1 MYVPNWISK
10 PVILQYWGGS
20 NVTVSTCIFLL
31 YLHFSLSLSQ
41 FQPIFVLFVGISAVL
56 CHCFKAM
63 SLVRIL
69 PYHGLYNML
78 SEPYLRWITNL
89 TQILAF
95 QLYFNNK
102 KCTLYLR
109 NDYLVYHF
117 SGNLNLMFFF
127 VFLYHHHNSL
137 HHHPHGAFS
146 FSFPLLLD
154 AAQPFEC
161 EWCKSY
167 N

>member
-1 MYVPNWISK
+1 MKHALEKTVFKTCHFAILRRKPCHCQYMYFPIVFALFS
-10 PVILQYWGGS
+10 VT
-20 NVTVSTCIFLL
+20 VTVST
-31 YLHFSLSLSQ
+31 H
-41 FQPIFVLFVGISAVL
+41 L
-56 CHCFKAM
+56 CVICRHLCCPM
-63 SLVRIL
+63 SLFQGYVTCQ
-69 PYHGLYNML
+69 
-78 SEPYLRWITNL
+78 SFTL
-89 TQILAF
+89 TWPVQHVEWTLFKMEQILAF
-95 QLYFNNK
+95 HPYFNNK

-127 VFLYHHHNSL
+127 VFLYHHDHNSL

-161 EWCKSY
+161 EWCKSC